1 MLRKKPHIRSHL
13 ETARN
18 QLSERIAALAARGMT
33 DTQIQRDSKVKHYK
47 GEMRQARHQLAVIAG
62 IESRNAEKAE
72 IKARKKDAAQ
82 TEPPRRK
89 RGVPETAGKKTKKEK
104 KAAAV
109 ETAETE
115 E

>member
-1 MLRKKPHIRSHL
+1 MLRKKPHILSHL

-62 IESRNAEKAE
+62 IESRNAEKTE
-72 IKARKKDAAQ
+72 IKTRKKDAAQ
-82 TEPPRRK
+82 TELPRRK
-89 RGVPETAGKKTKKEK
+89 RGVPEPAGKKAKKEK